1 MSTIAAPV
9 EQAPAAAETV
19 SPAPAAPEVTPTP
32 APVVADVQPTAEDLS
47 SAVESLSPA
56 ERHSILFGKDQPKV
70 EPELKAAAKVPE
82 PVAPVVPVEPAPVEA
97 APVAEVVPVV
107 EPVIPVEAEDADEAK
122 LPKNFRLHTE
132 DPKASA
138 FLQAFKHALRA
149 NPNANPAAIAAQV
162 GYDLPTSETP
172 APTIPGEATPV
183 QADPIS
189 AAREELAQ
197 IDAKIDEAGEN
208 ESLMNKDLAAAIK
221 RRGDLTSLITKMELQ
236 GEQHTATVRSARE
249 ASKIEV
255 LKEYPTANTPDSV
268 LGKEVDLLY
277 ARIQGDPKHPLRAD
291 FGKDNFPEILT
302 RAAVASKVEEYKA
315 VGMSEAQALAAVTG
329 KSTIEAKGPA
339 VPTPPPQTKPATPP
353 PVPRQVL
360 VTGQGGNTTPEAVPL
375 TADQVLEATRNDPKL
390 RRAALF
396 GGDNG
401 YRVG

>member
-32 APVVADVQPTAEDLS
+32 APVVAEVQPSAEDLS

-70 EPELKAAAKVPE
+70 EPELKAAAKVPDPVV
-82 PVAPVVPVEPAPVEA
+82 PVAPVEPAPVEV
-97 APVAEVVPVV
+97 APVAEVVQPV
-107 EPVIPVEAEDADEAK
+107 EPAGVPIVDDDADDAK
-122 LPKNFRLHTE
+122 HPKNIRMHAVDE
-132 DPKASA
+132 KASA
-138 FLQAFKHALRA
+138 FLVAAKQLLRVDPTA
-149 NPNANPAAIAAQV
+149 NLATLAVQIYGSPEAAAA
-162 GYDLPTSETP
+162 
-172 APTIPGEATPV
+172 APVIPGEATTAP
-183 QADPIS
+183 ADPIA

-249 ASKIEV
+249 ASKVSV
-255 LKEYPTANTPDSV
+255 LQEYPTANTPDSV

-329 KSTIEAKGPA
+329 KPTIEAKGPA
-339 VPTPPPQTKPATPP
+339 VPTPPAQTKPATPP